1 MVLNMKNEKKIFTLE
16 NKKLASMGP
25 DYVVIIPRKLI
36 QYKVIDPEKIY
47 NIHFEEIEEEQN
59 EEKG

>member
-1 MVLNMKNEKKIFTLE
+1 MEKEKGIFTLE

-36 QYKVIDPEKIY
+36 QYKVIDPDKTY
-47 NIHFEEIEEEQN
+47 NIHFEEVSDDQIEKED
-59 EEKG
+59 

>member
-1 MVLNMKNEKKIFTLE
+1 MVLNMNKEKKIFTLE

-47 NIHFEEIEEEQN
+47 NIHFEEVSEEQKVK
-59 EEKG
+59 KG

>member
-1 MVLNMKNEKKIFTLE
+1 MVKNMNKEKKVFTLE

-36 QYKVIDPEKIY
+36 QYKVIDPEKMY
-47 NIHFEEIEEEQN
+47 NIHFEEVSEE
-59 EEKG
+59 

>member
-1 MVLNMKNEKKIFTLE
+1 MEEQKKIFTLE

-36 QYKVIDPEKIY
+36 QYKVIDPEKNY
-47 NIHFEEIEEEQN
+47 DIHFEEVSEEQN
-59 EEKG
+59 EKED

>member
-1 MVLNMKNEKKIFTLE
+1 MVNEKKIFTLE

-36 QYKVIDPEKIY
+36 QYKVIDPNKTY
-47 NIHFEEIEEEQN
+47 NIHFEEVSEEQN
-59 EEKG
+59 EKEN